1 MQDLRA
7 QGIPFIAAWALSR
20 APRRERNPGYD
31 EIKIENGITQADI
44 SQTFR
49 TLIKT
54 EVVCT
59 SALVHG
65 LLYVA
70 PALVSLLR
78 EGNIWP
84 TDGG

>member
-7 QGIPFIAAWALSR
+7 QGIPFIAAWGLSR

-65 LLYVA
+65 LLYEHRR
-70 PALVSLLR
+70 LYR
-78 EGNIWP
+78 F
-84 TDGG
+84 